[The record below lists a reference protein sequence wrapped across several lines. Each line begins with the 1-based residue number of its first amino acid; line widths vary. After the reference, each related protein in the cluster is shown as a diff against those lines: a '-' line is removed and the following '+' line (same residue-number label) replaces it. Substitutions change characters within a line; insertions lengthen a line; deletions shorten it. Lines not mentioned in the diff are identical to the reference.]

1 MNKEDL
7 EKLINKDTDTYIYI
21 SENGVSM
28 QGSSSNLL
36 TLYTTLTGQMLNLK
50 GVTKDI
56 LEQSFKMSFMSKNE
70 LLDVLN
76 KEISKFISN
85 MFDELKDKKEDKK
98 EDKTTE

>member
-7 EKLINKDTDTYIYI
+7 EKLINKDTDAYICI

-28 QGSSSNLL
+28 QGTSSNLL
-36 TLYTTLTGQMLNLK
+36 TLYTALTGQMLNLK
-50 GVTKDI
+50 GITKDI
-56 LEQSFKMSFMSKNE
+56 LEQSFKMSFMSKDE
-70 LLDVLN
+70 LLDVLH
-76 KEISKFISN
+76 KEISKVISN